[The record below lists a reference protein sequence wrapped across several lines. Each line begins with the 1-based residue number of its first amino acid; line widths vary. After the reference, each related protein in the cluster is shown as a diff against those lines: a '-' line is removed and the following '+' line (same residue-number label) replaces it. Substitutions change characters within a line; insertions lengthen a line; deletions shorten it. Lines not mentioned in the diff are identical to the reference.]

1 MAARD
6 RTYLALAPIDG
17 PTLELGVTLQPF
29 VLGED
34 VVTRGTL
41 KGPSAFRGTPGTM
54 YLDAATASLF
64 SVTEDLDGP
73 TNLGPYGRLDREI
86 YGSDLLR
93 QSAGQGALHLTFD
106 DCDAPEALVRCLYG
120 ASPDCAAIAR
130 AARTLYQ
137 EPLDPVRLRE
147 VAQGGEPALATMI
160 RRHDYLPVDPAGLH
174 DIALR
179 AVREVARMNTALLAP
194 ATPGCADTPYR
205 PALTVP
211 VEETWTL
218 RRLFGR
224 PRIGFATR
232 PVAA

>member
-1 MAARD
+1 MATRD

-34 VVTRGTL
+34 VVTQGTL
-41 KGPSAFRGTPGTM
+41 KGPSAFTGTPGTM

-64 SVTEDLDGP
+64 SVSEDLDGP
-73 TNLGPYGRLDREI
+73 TNLGLYGRLDREI
-86 YGSDLLR
+86 YGSEFVR
-93 QSAGQGALHLTFD
+93 RSAGQATLHLYFD

-120 ASPDCAAIAR
+120 PSPDWTAIAR
-130 AARTLYQ
+130 AIRTLYQ
-137 EPLDPVRLRE
+137 EPLDPVWLRVVAEGGAPKIAEMIRQRDYVPVDPADLHDIVLRGVRE
-147 VAQGGEPALATMI
+147 VAQ
-160 RRHDYLPVDPAGLH
+160 
-174 DIALR
+174 
-179 AVREVARMNTALLAP
+179 MNTALLAP

-205 PALTVP
+205 QALTVP

-224 PRIGFATR
+224 PRIGFAR
-232 PVAA
+232 MPVAG

>member
-29 VLGED
+29 VLGDD

-41 KGPSAFRGTPGTM
+41 KGPSAFTGTPGTM
-54 YLDAATASLF
+54 YLDAATTSLF
-64 SVTEDLDGP
+64 SVSDDLDGP
-73 TNLGPYGRLDREI
+73 TNLGVYGRLDREL

-93 QSAGQGALHLTFD
+93 ESAGRGTLHVTFD
-106 DCDAPEALVRCLYG
+106 DCDAPEALVACLYG
-120 ASPDCAAIAR
+120 PAPDCAALAQ

-147 VAQGGEPALATMI
+147 VAQGGEPALAAMI
-160 RRHDYLPVDPAGLH
+160 RRHDYLPVDPADLTA
-174 DIALR
+174 IVLR
-179 AVREVARMNTALLAP
+179 GVRAVARMNAALLAP
-194 ATPGCADTPYR
+194 GTAADPYR

-232 PVAA
+232 AEAA

>member
-29 VLGED
+29 VLSTD
-34 VVTRGTL
+34 VITRGTL
-41 KGPSAFRGTPGTM
+41 KGPSAFTGTPGTM

-64 SVTEDLDGP
+64 SVADDLDGP
-73 TNLGPYGRLDREI
+73 TDLGLYGRLDREI
-86 YGSDLLR
+86 YGNDLLR
-93 QSAGQGALHLTFD
+93 QSVGQGTLHVTFD
-106 DCDAPEALVRCLYG
+106 DCDAPESLVRCLYG
-120 ASPDCAAIAR
+120 PSPDCDALAR

-160 RRHDYLPVDPAGLH
+160 RRHDYLPVDPASLH
-174 DIALR
+174 DVVLR
-179 AVREVARMNTALLAP
+179 GVREVARMNRALLAP
-194 ATPGCADTPYR
+194 GTAAEPYR

-232 PVAA
+232 AMAA